1 MAELLAEP
9 LFWKLALIAV
19 EPLLFWFGFRWWR
32 RARLIED
39 TPTSRVRSAAQ
50 GYVELSGRAQL
61 PAGSEV
67 LSPLSRRP
75 CVWWQFRIEQ
85 KRRSGRNTRWQTI
98 NSGVSQIPFLLV
110 DETGTCLI
118 NPLGAEVF
126 PADRATWYGSSAW
139 PASTTDA
146 GFFGRIGAD
155 YRYTEHRIYQH
166 ERIDVIGEFRSLGGV
181 RATDAEQRSAELLR
195 QWKQDQPALLRR
207 FDGNRDGLL
216 SQKEWEAAR
225 RSARR
230 QIDATAV
237 EATVPQHHV
246 LGKPTGDQPF
256 LLAACELAQVARR
269 YRWRAR
275 GMLAAFV
282 VLAGVLVTL

>member
-1 MAELLAEP
+1 MAEP
-9 LFWKLALIAV
+9 LFWKLALIAA

-39 TPTSRVRSAAQ
+39 TPTSRIRSAAQ

-98 NSGVSQIPFLLV
+98 NSGISPTPFLLV
-110 DETGTCLI
+110 DETDTCLV

-126 PADRATWYGSSAW
+126 PADKSTWYGSSPW
-139 PASTTDA
+139 PNSVEA
-146 GFFGRIGAD
+146 GFFGRFAAD

-166 ERIDVIGEFRSLGGV
+166 ERVDAIGEFRSLGGV

-195 QWKQDQPALLRR
+195 QWKQDQPGLLQR
-207 FDGNRDGLL
+207 FDENRDGLL
-216 SQKEWEAAR
+216 SQKEWETTRRAAR
-225 RSARR
+225 R
-230 QIDATAV
+230 QVDTTAI
-237 EATVPQHHV
+237 EAAVPQHHV
-246 LGKPTGDQPF
+246 LGRPAGDQPF
-256 LLAACELAQVARR
+256 LLAACELGQVARR
-269 YRWRAR
+269 YRWWAR

-282 VLAGVLVTL
+282 VVAGVLAMLWLG